1 VRNPTIGRDLVR
13 LSERAGLRVRSV
25 EAIAVMFRDFGTADW
40 ILGLRRHSGPEAL
53 DWLERLETGP
63 VLAGFTFYLVT
74 AQR

>member
-1 VRNPTIGRDLVR
+1 VLNPTVGRDLVR

-40 ILGLRRHSGPEAL
+40 VLGLRRHSGPEAG
-53 DWLERLETGP
+53 DWLSRLEAGP
-63 VLAGFTFYLVT
+63 MLAGFTLYLVT